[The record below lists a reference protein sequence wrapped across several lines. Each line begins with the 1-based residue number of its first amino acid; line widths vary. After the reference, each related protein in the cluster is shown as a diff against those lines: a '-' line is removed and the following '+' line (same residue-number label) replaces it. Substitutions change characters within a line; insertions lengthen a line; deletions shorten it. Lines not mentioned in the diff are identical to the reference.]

1 MKRIGPASLLLVLA
15 ACAAPLPYDRPYAEI
30 VVDPIRAADP
40 NVIPVIVNR
49 VDGETSLYRDRAVV
63 EPGRHTVTV
72 DVPPRKGFH
81 LATQADF
88 IIDTQPCTRY
98 YIAARLATPVTQEW
112 TPLVRSSEPIAE
124 CVKKFMGAR

>member
-1 MKRIGPASLLLVLA
+1 MKRLAFACPLLVLA
-15 ACAAPLPYDRPYAEI
+15 ACATPLPYDRPYAEV

-49 VDGETSLYRDRAVV
+49 IDGETSLYRDRAVV
-63 EPGRHTVTV
+63 APGRHTITV

-88 IIDTQPCTRY
+88 VIDAAPCTRY
-98 YIAARLATPVTQEW
+98 YIAARLATAVTQEW
-112 TPLVRSSEPIAE
+112 TPIVRSSEPIGE
-124 CVKKFMGAR
+124 CAKKYAGER

>member
-1 MKRIGPASLLLVLA
+1 MKRITFASPLLVLA
-15 ACAAPLPYDRPYAEI
+15 ACATPLPYDRPYAEV

-49 VDGETSLYRDRAVV
+49 VDGETSLYPERAVV
-63 EPGRHTVTV
+63 APGPHTVTV

-81 LATQADF
+81 RATQAELV
-88 IIDTQPCTRY
+88 IDAAPCTRY

-112 TPLVRSSEPIAE
+112 TPIVRSSEPIGE
-124 CVKKFMGAR
+124 CVRKFMGAR